1 MKKAT
6 ANLLQVC
13 VASFSFICTNKSIA
27 IAQVTPDNTVNT
39 QVNQNG
45 NVAEIT
51 GGEARGDNLFHS
63 FQDFSV
69 PTGNE
74 AFFDNATDISNIFS
88 RVTGGNVS
96 NISGL
101 IRAND
106 ANLFLINPA
115 GILFGAGAR
124 LDLGG
129 GSFYGSTADSILFE
143 DGEFS
148 AVDNLSEPILT
159 INAPIGLGFRD
170 NPADITVRGDG
181 NGARLEDSEPVD
193 TQEALRVSGDATI
206 GIVGGNLI
214 FEDATIKTAG
224 GRIEI
229 GSVGGGRVDLVE
241 VANGFTFNYSGIEA
255 FGDISLSG
263 RSNIDASGIGGGDI
277 NVAGRNISLTGVSA
291 FVSNTLGDQTGG
303 DINVFATDAIEIS
316 GVENELDFVSAIVS
330 RTFPNGTADA
340 GDINIETGSL
350 SLGDRAGILTFSSGQ
365 ADAGNITINAS
376 DSVSLSSQGDLTQI
390 ASSIAAD
397 AVGNAGNIIINSG
410 SLNLNNGAFLAAN
423 NSGQGNAGNIV
434 INSGSLNLNNGA
446 FLK

>member
-51 GGEARGDNLFHS
+51 GGEARGGNLFHS

-316 GVENELDFVSAIVS
+316 GVENELDFLSAIVS

-376 DSVSLSSQGDLTQI
+376 DSVSLESQGE
-390 ASSIAAD
+390 
-397 AVGNAGNIIINSG
+397 
-410 SLNLNNGAFLAAN
+410 
-423 NSGQGNAGNIV
+423 
-434 INSGSLNLNNGA
+434 
-446 FLK
+446 